1 MPFLRAGVAI
11 MALDLPPLVRAP
23 LSQLAPVID
32 FRNDEPLRVDSTGGK
47 FNSDDSDP
55 SQTSFSGD
63 AYRSSNEDSWSAT
76 SRQGAQPAGWSPRGP
91 GVPADAKS
99 WDQSRPIYNPRG
111 APSDGVPALSRLQ
124 ARISFEPL
132 YLHQFASTLYA
143 CVSFMPWT
151 LSERRAR
158 VDLMV

>member
-1 MPFLRAGVAI
+1 

-23 LSQLAPVID
+23 LAQLAPVAD
-32 FRNDEPLRVDSTGGK
+32 FRNARPLRVDSTEGAYS
-47 FNSDDSDP
+47 SDDSDASGSP
-55 SQTSFSGD
+55 FAGDGYRTSTDESP
-63 AYRSSNEDSWSAT
+63 YST
-76 SRQGAQPAGWSPRGP
+76 PRQGLPSGGWAPRGP
-91 GVPADAKS
+91 GALADSTS

-111 APSDGVPALSRLQ
+111 APSDAAPALSRLQ

-132 YLHQFASTLYA
+132 YMHQYASTLYA

>member
-1 MPFLRAGVAI
+1 
-11 MALDLPPLVRAP
+11 MALDLPPLVSAP

-32 FRNDEPLRVDSTGGK
+32 FRNDAPLRVDSTGGRLS
-47 FNSDDSDP
+47 SDDSD
-55 SQTSFSGD
+55 QTDTPFSGD
-63 AYRSSNEDSWSAT
+63 SYRSSTEDTWRAT
-76 SRQGAQPAGWSPRGP
+76 TRRGEQSGGWAPRGP
-91 GVPADAKS
+91 GAAADS
-99 WDQSRPIYNPRG
+99 RTWDQSRPVYNPRG
-111 APSDGVPALSRLQ
+111 APSDGAPALSRLQ

>member
-1 MPFLRAGVAI
+1 

-32 FRNDEPLRVDSTGGK
+32 FRNDEPLRVDATGGK
-47 FNSDDSDP
+47 FSSDDSDP
-55 SQTSFSGD
+55 SETPFSGD
-63 AYRSSNEDSWSAT
+63 TYRSSTEDAWRTGA
-76 SRQGAQPAGWSPRGP
+76 REGAQQGASGARGP

-99 WDQSRPIYNPRG
+99 WAQSRPVYNPRG
-111 APSDGVPALSRLQ
+111 APSDGVPALSKLQ

>member
-1 MPFLRAGVAI
+1 

-47 FNSDDSDP
+47 FSSDDSDP
-55 SQTSFSGD
+55 SDTPFSGD
-63 AYRSSNEDSWSAT
+63 AYRPTTEDAWRSTTLRSE
-76 SRQGAQPAGWSPRGP
+76 QPGGWAPRGP
-91 GVPADAKS
+91 GGPADAKS

-151 LSERRAR
+151 LYERRAR

>member
-1 MPFLRAGVAI
+1 
-11 MALDLPPLVRAP
+11 MALDIPPLVRAP

-32 FRNDEPLRVDSTGGK
+32 FRNDEPLRVDATGGK
-47 FNSDDSDP
+47 FSSDDSDP
-55 SQTSFSGD
+55 SETPFSGD
-63 AYRSSNEDSWSAT
+63 TYRSSTEDPWRT
-76 SRQGAQPAGWSPRGP
+76 SSRRNDQPGAWAPRGP
-91 GVPADAKS
+91 GAAADPKT